1 MGRRSVN
8 TTKSG
13 KFMNPT
19 DQARK
24 EARKKELKKNKK
36 QRKMVREH
44 VLKGKDPN
52 QILEEIEKLDE
63 LEIQNGPV
71 PLPNDKAIKEK
82 KRKLRE
88 TLDRLLLVYE
98 KEDPARVVEIK
109 RVLAESEKRRAYLL
123 VHVYEEKQKN
133 SSQSDGYAV
142 ADIPMPDT
150 IPLPHVGMMAPGS
163 IPLPGSIPPYARFP
177 PPMMPPGPP
186 SSLPPGLIAPGPPPG
201 PPPKEAFRFN
211 TVGYNKIE
219 EPMSNMQGAA
229 QDDDG
234 ESTGE
239 SEGMDT
245 DEEHLAPP
253 GEEDEEETPPDGK
266 NERHVRFDR
275 GTDDGSDQDDS
286 EESGMPKS
294 LQDRLLMLAGQ
305 AKKEEQNTDDSHED
319 GSQVLTPTPQVGMVP
334 PGPPPGLPRQPRP
347 AHMMNFGQR
356 PMMRMMPPGPPP
368 GRPPGMPA
376 GMPPRGMPP
385 RPPPGLPPGVR
396 GILPRGPR
404 PMVPL
409 PPRHPPPGLM
419 SIPRSRHPLPPPGAV
434 LSAPPSVI
442 KPALSNSASG
452 DSKQDAIISAKP
464 QLRNTQA
471 ELTRLVP
478 VALRIKREQPKTN
491 KQKVKS
497 AIAEESFRPAPSA
510 ASSGTAGQVVHA
522 PTKDDAY
529 AQFMKEM
536 EILL

>member
-52 QILEEIEKLDE
+52 MILEEIEKLDD
-63 LEIQNGPV
+63 LEIQSGPV

-109 RVLAESEKRRAYLL
+109 RVLAESEKRRAKLL
-123 VHVYEEKQKN
+123 VNAYEDKRKASEQP
-133 SSQSDGYAV
+133 DAYAV
-142 ADIPMPDT
+142 ADIPMPDA
-150 IPLPHVGMMAPGS
+150 IPLPHMGMMAPGN
-163 IPLPGSIPPYARFP
+163 IPLPGTIPPYAGFP
-177 PPMMPPGPP
+177 PMIPPGPP
-186 SSLPPGLIAPGPPPG
+186 TTLPPGFIPPGPPPG

-211 TVGYNKIE
+211 VGYNKTE
-219 EPMSNMQGAA
+219 EPMSNMQGGTTE
-229 QDDDG
+229 DDDG
-234 ESTGE
+234 ASTGE

-253 GEEDEEETPPDGK
+253 GEENEEDAPREGRS
-266 NERHVRFDR
+266 ERHVRFDR
-275 GTDDGSDQDDS
+275 GEDDKSDQID
-286 EESGMPKS
+286 ENQPPKS
-294 LQDRLLMLAGQ
+294 LQERLLMLAGQ
-305 AKKEEQNTDDSHED
+305 AKKEEQIPEESQED
-319 GSQVLTPTPQVGMVP
+319 GPQVNNTPAPPAGMVP

-356 PMMRMMPPGPPP
+356 PMMRMLAPGPPP

-396 GILPRGPR
+396 GPLPRGPR
-404 PMVPL
+404 PMMPL

-419 SIPRSRHPLPPPGAV
+419 SLPRSRPPLPPPGAV
-434 LSAPPSVI
+434 LSAPPSVH
-442 KPALSNSASG
+442 KPAVSNLTSG
-452 DSKQDAIISAKP
+452 DAKRDVIISAKP

-478 VALRIKREQPKTN
+478 VALRVKREQPKTN

-510 ASSGTAGQVVHA
+510 VSSGAAGQVVQ

-536 EILL
+536 EVLL

>member
-88 TLDRLLLVYE
+88 TLDRLLSVYE
-98 KEDPARVVEIK
+98 RDDPARVIEIK
-109 RVLAESEKRRAYLL
+109 RVLAESEKRRAKLMINA
-123 VHVYEEKQKN
+123 YEDNLK
-133 SSQSDGYAV
+133 SSTKSDGFAI
-142 ADIPMPDT
+142 ADIPMPEA
-150 IPLPHVGMMAPGS
+150 IPTPVGALSPGN
-163 IPLPGSIPPYARFP
+163 IPLPGTQPYGGFQII
-177 PPMMPPGPP
+177 PPGPP
-186 SSLPPGLIAPGPPPG
+186 STLPPNLAPPGPPPG

-211 TVGYNKIE
+211 NVKYIPADGKQQVGQA
-219 EPMSNMQGAA
+219 ST
-229 QDDDG
+229 QDDDDA
-234 ESTGE
+234 STGE

-245 DEEHLAPP
+245 DEEYLAPP
-253 GEEDEEETPPDGK
+253 GEEEKEEKTIEGK
-266 NERHVRFDR
+266 SERHVRFDSEK
-275 GTDDGSDQDDS
+275 DDNVGG
-286 EESGMPKS
+286 ENRKEAKS

-305 AKKEEQNTDDSHED
+305 AKNDEQELEEK
-319 GSQVLTPTPQVGMVP
+319 SQERPSNPPAPPQSGMVP

-347 AHMMNFGQR
+347 AHLMNFNQR

-368 GRPPGMPA
+368 GRPPGMPS

-396 GILPRGPR
+396 GPMPPGQR
-404 PMVPL
+404 PMMPL

-419 SIPRSRHPLPPPGAV
+419 NLPPTRPPMPPPGAV

-442 KPALSNSASG
+442 KPAASSSETNDPKG
-452 DSKQDAIISAKP
+452 EAIISAKP

-478 VALRIKREQPKTN
+478 VTLRVKREQPKTN
-491 KQKVKS
+491 KQKVKT
-497 AIAEESFRPAPSA
+497 AIAEETFRTPSTTG
-510 ASSGTAGQVVHA
+510 ASVPLGQVVHA

-536 EILL
+536 EVLL